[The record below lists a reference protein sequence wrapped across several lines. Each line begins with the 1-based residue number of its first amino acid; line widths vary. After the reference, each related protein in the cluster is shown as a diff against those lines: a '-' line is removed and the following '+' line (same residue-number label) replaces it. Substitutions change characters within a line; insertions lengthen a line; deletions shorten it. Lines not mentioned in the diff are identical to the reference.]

1 MEQPDAR
8 NLLETARTL
17 LLDSLLSALPA
28 ERRLEARM
36 VASAMAIAAR
46 AIGTAD
52 DTPDAAL
59 AAAIRTGARDHDTML
74 IALLR
79 QAARS
84 RLAISNPRALPLA
97 LS

>member
-8 NLLETARTL
+8 NLLETARAL
-17 LLDSLLSALPA
+17 LLDSLLPALPA

-46 AIGTAD
+46 TIGTAD

-59 AAAIRTGARDHDTML
+59 AAAIRTGARDHDPML

-84 RLAISNPRALPLA
+84 RLAISNPRALPPALA
-97 LS
+97 